1 MADRPFGEVGESL
14 SFVLSLMQKKCGEI
28 SPHFFIDIEWLWDNQ
43 SVMLIFDCFPQHF
56 SVIQ

>member
-28 SPHFFIDIEWLWDNQ
+28 SPHFFLSILNGFWVTNL
-43 SVMLIFDCFPQHF
+43 
-56 SVIQ
+56 